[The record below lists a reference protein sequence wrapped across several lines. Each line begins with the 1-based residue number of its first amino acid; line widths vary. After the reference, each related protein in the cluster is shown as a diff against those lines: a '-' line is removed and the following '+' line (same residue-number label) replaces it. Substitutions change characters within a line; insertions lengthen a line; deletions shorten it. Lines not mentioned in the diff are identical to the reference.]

1 MYAGECGE
9 LAEMEGKKW
18 KEDEETT
25 VMSLLENN
33 WASNRFIFG
42 LDRKTQKKSMSSG
55 LEGKVR

>member
-42 LDRKTQKKSMSSG
+42 LDRKT
-55 LEGKVR
+55 